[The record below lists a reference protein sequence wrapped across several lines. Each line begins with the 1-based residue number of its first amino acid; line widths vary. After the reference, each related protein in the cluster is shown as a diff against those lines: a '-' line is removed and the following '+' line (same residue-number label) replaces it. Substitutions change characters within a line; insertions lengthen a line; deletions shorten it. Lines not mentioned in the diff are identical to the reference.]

1 MNWPDLKVVVV
12 GLAREGQ
19 AAAQFLAQ
27 RGAQVTVTDA
37 KPAERLREEVVALQ
51 GLNIRFALGGHPDS
65 LLNAETCD
73 FLVVSPGVPLSSPF
87 LQQARRRGLPLTTE
101 SRLFCQLCPAP
112 IIGISGSSGKT
123 TTTTLVGKML
133 LSAGYTAHVGGNI
146 GQPLINRLEKI
157 HATDWAALELSSFQ
171 LEYFHAGLNQNANIP
186 PQLRAF
192 FADWSPKI
200 AALLNITPNHLDRH
214 KTMAAYAQA
223 KRALTDY
230 LGADQ
235 IAVLGWDN
243 PVTQAIGQ
251 QLNAPVSW
259 FSLRQRVENGACLVD
274 GWISLLKDGAATPV
288 CPADAVKLRGEHN
301 LYNILAACAIAGAAG
316 VDVEAMASVV
326 TSFSGVPHRLELV
339 TQREGIAWYND
350 SIATSPERLMA
361 ALKSFDEPI
370 ILLAGGK
377 DKDLPW
383 EDAAQLITQ
392 RVKHL
397 ILFGQARGLILEAV
411 ERAIADCRP
420 PTADRRLPITVCRT
434 LEEAVAQA
442 KTIARPGYVVLLS
455 PGGTSYDAYHDFAK
469 RGEHFRQL
477 AIQ

>member
-1 MNWPDLKVVVV
+1 MNWPDLKVLVI
-12 GLAREGQ
+12 GLAREGL

-27 RGAQVTVTDA
+27 RGVQVTVTDT
-37 KPAERLREEVVALQ
+37 KPAERLREEVALLQ
-51 GLNIRFALGGHPDS
+51 GLDIGFALGGHPDS
-65 LLNAETCD
+65 LLNSKTCD
-73 FLVVSPGVPLSSPF
+73 FLLVSPGVPLSSPF
-87 LQQARRRGLPLTTE
+87 LRQAQRRGLPLTTE

-133 LSAGYTAHVGGNI
+133 LAAGYTAHIGGNI
-146 GQPLINRLEKI
+146 GQPLINRLDEI
-157 HATDWAALELSSFQ
+157 RAADWAALELSSFQ
-171 LEYFHAGLNQNANIP
+171 LEYFHAGLNQNANIS
-186 PQLRAF
+186 PQLQAF
-192 FADWSPKI
+192 FANWSPKI

-214 KTMAAYAQA
+214 KTMTAYTQA
-223 KRALTDY
+223 KRALVDY
-230 LGADQ
+230 LEADQ
-235 IAVLGWDN
+235 LAVLGWDN
-243 PVTQAIGQ
+243 PVTRAIGKR
-251 QLNAPVSW
+251 LDIPVSW
-259 FSLRQRVENGACLVD
+259 FSLRRRVENGVCLVD
-274 GWISLLKDGAATPV
+274 GQISLLKDGAATPV
-288 CPADAVKLRGEHN
+288 CPVDAVKLRGQHN
-301 LYNILAACAIAGAAG
+301 LYNVLAACAIADAAG
-316 VDVEAMASVV
+316 VGVEAMASVV

-339 TQREGIAWYND
+339 TQREGVAWYND

-411 ERAIADCRP
+411 EKA
-420 PTADRRLPITVCRT
+420 TADRRPLTAARRLPITVCRT
-434 LEEAVAQA
+434 LEEAVARA
-442 KTIARPGYVVLLS
+442 KTIARPGNVVLLS
-455 PGGTSYDAYHDFAK
+455 PGGASYDAYHDFAQ